1 MRRATVPW
9 PTTVCGTHIDHE
21 IIYTSGPYER
31 VMTNLLLYELS
42 GCPYCAKVKEK
53 LADLDLEYDSIM
65 VPGPHDERTE
75 VEEVSGQTGVPV
87 LVDEA
92 NGIDWMSES
101 DDIVEYLDQTYGNA
115 S

>member
-1 MRRATVPW
+1 
-9 PTTVCGTHIDHE
+9 
-21 IIYTSGPYER
+21 
-31 VMTNLLLYELS
+31 MTELKLYELE

-53 LADLDLEYDSIM
+53 LAELDLEYESIM
-65 VPGPHDERTE
+65 VPRPHGERTE

-92 NGIDWMSES
+92 NGIDAMPES
-101 DDIVEYLDQTYGNA
+101 DDIVEYLEETYGGA